1 LKKIYDTQLLKYRLT
16 NQYYVEVYTSV
27 KRIVKVKD
35 YNEERALE
43 KASKREDR
51 RKIWNNY
58 GYVFIDCDYNI
69 VKEKDYE
76 TYRQTYKKV
85 RGRSH

>member
-1 LKKIYDTQLLKYRLT
+1 MPKYASQLLKYRLT

-27 KRIVKVKD
+27 KRIVRVKD

-51 RKIWNNY
+51 RKIWNKY

-69 VKEKDYE
+69 VKEQDYE